1 MTEQNSSLS
10 RSWQRLPL
18 DGQVGVL
25 PYALVIEVGAVCA
38 LCSSGPA
45 RPEVKY
51 TPAATG
57 RSSMSGMRKGALAT
71 GVQPG

>member
-25 PYALVIEVGAVCA
+25 PYVLVIEGGGS
-38 LCSSGPA
+38 LCTVLERTCPA
-45 RPEVKY
+45 CGEVHPGRDWQAWHA
-51 TPAATG
+51 TRVLAA
-57 RSSMSGMRKGALAT
+57 